1 MEKEQRNSLITQCNT
16 SIDAFKGI
24 NKVIENGINR
34 LKNGPEKNEF
44 NEYLFLYKTNS
55 EEFDQH
61 FYDATTEIERITV
74 DRRRFREIDDD
85 IEFIDF

>member
-1 MEKEQRNSLITQCNT
+1 MNFTELDEMIASNDS
-16 SIDAFKGI
+16 
-24 NKVIENGINR
+24 VIELNSDII
-34 LKNGPEKNEF
+34 KETNEF

-85 IEFIDF
+85 IEFIDLC